1 MTTTDQ
7 ILAMMRD
14 EATKNFTEGKTT
26 AKWTEANEAQ
36 FRFYMDF
43 YSEEV
48 RLKIL
53 ADKEGQ
59 EKFGWF
65 GLVMMKCYFPL
76 GGKEEEKEV
85 YGVCEECGKEGK
97 FIGEEGDDWTCE
109 ECSNIAGF
117 NHSSDEDSDDGKI
130 ACCGCRKLFYD
141 DFMLN
146 TRYNDWYCENCW
158 EDVPKE
164 LHPYIEGLDEDQ
176 DTDGSDEDLNGAI
189 SVSGSAF

>member
-14 EATKNFTEGKTT
+14 EATKNFNEGKTT
-26 AKWTEANEAQ
+26 AEWTEASEAK

-76 GGKEEEKEV
+76 GGKKEEEPENSDNGSDDTEV

-97 FIGEEGDDWTCE
+97 FIGKEGDDWTCE
-109 ECSNIAGF
+109 RCSMLWDLDDEE
-117 NHSSDEDSDDGKI
+117 SDE
-130 ACCGCRKLFYD
+130 
-141 DFMLN
+141 
-146 TRYNDWYCENCW
+146 
-158 EDVPKE
+158 
-164 LHPYIEGLDEDQ
+164 Q

>member
-1 MTTTDQ
+1 MATTTNQ

-26 AKWTEANEAQ
+26 AEWTEASEVQ
-36 FRFYMDF
+36 FRFYLDF
-43 YSEEV
+43 NTEEK
-48 RLKIL
+48 RLEIL

-76 GGKEEEKEV
+76 GGKKEEEQVIMKL
-85 YGVCEECGKEGK
+85 
-97 FIGEEGDDWTCE
+97 
-109 ECSNIAGF
+109 
-117 NHSSDEDSDDGKI
+117 DEDSDSDDGKI
-130 ACCGCRKLFYD
+130 ECCGCRKLSYD

-146 TRYNDWYCENCW
+146 TRYNDWYCEDCW
-158 EDVPKE
+158 EYVPKE
-164 LHPYIEGLDEDQ
+164 LHPYIEGLDDEDQ